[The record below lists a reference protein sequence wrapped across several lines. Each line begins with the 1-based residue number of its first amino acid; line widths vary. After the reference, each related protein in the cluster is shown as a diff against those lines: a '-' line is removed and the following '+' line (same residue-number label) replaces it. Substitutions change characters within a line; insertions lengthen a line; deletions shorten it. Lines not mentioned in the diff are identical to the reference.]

1 MSTACGLLKR
11 VEEVNLML
19 LVDESFSLQDR
30 DREGDYEVQNPRLQ
44 VELEE
49 KRLIAE
55 GDIEKI

>member
-1 MSTACGLLKR
+1 MERGERTPFKLGIQS
-11 VEEVNLML
+11 L
-19 LVDESFSLQDR
+19 LVDESFSLQER